1 MSQQGGLAAEIRASL
16 GAAKQERGSLMRRLG
31 RLSERHQNY
40 RALFYDEAT
49 GELKPSAAY
58 FIHDIARQAG
68 MHRSAFSESAHAMA
82 HKSGMRDL
90 VLFILGVIDMDPS
103 EMNDLNAQLRKLERD
118 GNGG

>member
-1 MSQQGGLAAEIRASL
+1 
-16 GAAKQERGSLMRRLG
+16 
-31 RLSERHQNY
+31 
-40 RALFYDEAT
+40 
-49 GELKPSAAY
+49 
-58 FIHDIARQAG
+58 